1 MENKND
7 NQITFFLNE
16 KNTGTNTVINDE
28 IQKLLF
34 DFEKEELV
42 EDLVKEYDVY
52 ENEELYYNEAC
63 TVKDL
68 LKICYYYGIDKSVKA
83 SKCKKQDII
92 TTLLYFE
99 SQPENFELVQKR
111 NRMWAYITELSNDS
125 KMKQFVIWP

>member
-1 MENKND
+1 MENKNY
-7 NQITFFLNE
+7 NQITFFLHE
-16 KNTGTNTVINDE
+16 KNEVTENDNE
-28 IQKLLF
+28 IQKMLC
-34 DFEKEELV
+34 DFEKETFLE
-42 EDLVKEYDVY
+42 EEYEVY

-68 LKICYYYGIDKSVKA
+68 LKICHYYGIDKNVKA

-99 SQPENFELVQKR
+99 SLPENFEIVQKR

-125 KMKQFVIWP
+125 KMKKFVIWP